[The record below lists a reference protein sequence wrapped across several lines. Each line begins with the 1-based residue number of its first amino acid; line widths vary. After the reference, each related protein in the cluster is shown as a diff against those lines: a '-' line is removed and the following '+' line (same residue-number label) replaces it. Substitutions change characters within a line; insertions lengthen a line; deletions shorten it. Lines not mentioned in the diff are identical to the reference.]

1 MFRSWI
7 IMCRCSSFRVSQ
19 APLLDEQ
26 PKIACPDADAT
37 LTHIARPA
45 CQPATGFT
53 QPPSPHNFLSCT
65 GSHAGG
71 NSHRIDTCGESIA
84 AMDKLNMSL
93 DDMISA
99 APAKGGR
106 GKGKGR
112 GGRGGESTGRG
123 GAVRTGGGGKAARA
137 AAAPYQ
143 RGSKQTLSSMIAPKQ
158 QVVGLTTGTKLRVGN
173 LDFKVTPEDI
183 TVTINPAVPP

>member
-1 MFRSWI
+1 
-7 IMCRCSSFRVSQ
+7 
-19 APLLDEQ
+19 
-26 PKIACPDADAT
+26 
-37 LTHIARPA
+37 
-45 CQPATGFT
+45 
-53 QPPSPHNFLSCT
+53 
-65 GSHAGG
+65 
-71 NSHRIDTCGESIA
+71 
-84 AMDKLNMSL
+84 MDKLNMSL